1 MAKLFKENIYKH
13 LTFELVGKMN
23 RLIPIIM
30 RYLSRLLALSILF
43 VLSCKTQPSIHNLI
57 QIQADKIYDSLV
69 SIRRDIHENP
79 ELSFNEIR
87 TSKLVAE
94 HLSSLGLEVRTHVG
108 GYGVVGIL
116 QGKTKGKTIGWRA
129 EMDAFKTD
137 LPDAVDF
144 KSKVD
149 SVRHICGHDVHTTIG
164 LGIANVL
171 SKLKDS
177 VNGTVV
183 FIFQPAEESL
193 EGAKRMIDDGLYNII
208 KPDEIYCLHL
218 DDISAGKVAIKSG
231 AFFAYLRPLN
241 ITYKNIGNKDLVIS
255 FTKSVLNKYS
265 TLDCQLWDKSLDH
278 KIGIFSGNSIFKD
291 FVSSCDLFYLQ
302 QNAQLITLRAIYYGT
317 DKKQLDS
324 LPEKLTGVI
333 NQSAY
338 AGHFGSITSVVFPGL
353 EIYDINNDP
362 KLTEKVRH
370 TISTIYGENSIK
382 EMDGVVM
389 GHGDDFAYFQK
400 DIPGGYY
407 MLGGSNYEKGI
418 ISHPHTPDFAV
429 DEKCIAAG
437 VKYFSSMI
445 VERLKDE

>member
-1 MAKLFKENIYKH
+1 MKKRNQIQAY
-13 LTFELVGKMN
+13 
-23 RLIPIIM
+23 
-30 RYLSRLLALSILF
+30 RLLTIGLLAYSIVF
-43 VLSCKTQPSIHNLI
+43 QQCRQTEPSIHDFI

-87 TSKLVAE
+87 TSKLVADY
-94 HLSSLGLEVRTHVG
+94 LLSLGLEVKTNVG

-116 QGKTKGKTIGWRA
+116 QGKTKGKIIGWRA
-129 EMDAFKTD
+129 EMDACKTD
-137 LPDAVDF
+137 LPDVVDF
-144 KSKVD
+144 KSKID

-171 SKLKDS
+171 SKLRDS
-177 VNGTVV
+177 ISGTVV
-183 FIFQPAEESL
+183 FIFQPAEEYS
-193 EGAKRMIDDGLYNII
+193 EGAKHMIDDGLYDII
-208 KPDEIYCLHL
+208 KPDEIYCIHL
-218 DDISAGKVAIKSG
+218 DDIPAGTVAIKAN
-231 AFFAYLRPLN
+231 AFFAYLKPLN
-241 ITYKNIGNKDLVIS
+241 ITYKNIEDKDSVIS

-265 TLDCQLWDKSLDH
+265 TLDFKLWDKSLDH
-278 KIGIFSGNSIFKD
+278 KIGIFSSNSIFKD
-291 FVSSCDLFYLQ
+291 FVSFWNVFFFQ
-302 QNAQLITLRAIYYGT
+302 ENGQLITLRALYQGT

-324 LPEKLTGVI
+324 LSEKLTGEI

-338 AGHFGSITSVVFPGL
+338 ADHFESITSVVFPGL

-362 KLTEKVRH
+362 ELAEKARN

-389 GHGDDFAYFQK
+389 GFGDDFAYFQK

>member
-1 MAKLFKENIYKH
+1 
-13 LTFELVGKMN
+13 
-23 RLIPIIM
+23 M
-30 RYLSRLLALSILF
+30 RYLSRLLAISILF
-43 VLSCKTQPSIHNLI
+43 VLSCKTPPSIHGLI
-57 QIQADKIYDSLV
+57 QMQADEIYDSLV
-69 SIRRDIHENP
+69 SIRRDIHKNP

-94 HLSSLGLEVRTHVG
+94 YLSSLGLEVRANVG

-144 KSKVD
+144 KSKVNG
-149 SVRHICGHDVHTTIG
+149 VRHICGHDVHITIG

-177 VNGTVV
+177 IKGTVV

-193 EGAKRMIDDGLYNII
+193 EGAKRMIDDGLYDIT
-208 KPDEIYCLHL
+208 KPDEIFCLHL
-218 DDISAGKVAIKSG
+218 DDIPAGTIAIKPG
-231 AFFAYLRPLN
+231 AFFAYLKPLN
-241 ITYKNIGNKDLVIS
+241 ITYKNIENKDSVIN
-255 FTKSVLNKYS
+255 FTKLVLNKYS
-265 TLDCQLWDKSLDH
+265 TLDCELWDKSLDH
-278 KIGIFSGNSIFKD
+278 KIGVFSGDSIFKD
-291 FVSSCDLFYLQ
+291 FISFCNVFYLQ
-302 QNAQLITLRAIYYGT
+302 ENGQLKTLRAIYYGT

-324 LPEKLTGVI
+324 LPEKLTGMI
-333 NQSAY
+333 KQSAY
-338 AGHFGSITSVVFPGL
+338 AKHFESITSVVFPGL

-362 KLTEKVRH
+362 ELAEEVRN

-389 GHGDDFAYFQK
+389 GYGDDFAYFQK

-418 ISHPHTPDFAV
+418 ISHPHTPDFGV
-429 DEKCIAAG
+429 DEKCISAG